1 MLLEEVNANHEG
13 TYDFFYLPIDFKNKC
28 NVGYGVINFLEP
40 KFIIPFVN
48 EFEGARWRNFNSEKV
63 CSITFAR
70 IQGKAAMVARFQN
83 SSLLDKDDEYRP
95 LLFYSTGPQRGLPE
109 PFPIRTRQNPMPS
122 VTTPAHVGYQT
133 MPSAMG
139 MPPQYGQ
146 NNNNGMQNMHMMQNM
161 SGHMTGSTPPPHAH
175 MVGNGI
181 NGGGGPNLSNGL
193 Y

>member
-28 NVGYGVINFLEP
+28 NVGYGFINFLEP
-40 KFIIPFVN
+40 KYIIPFVT

-95 LLFYSTGPQRGLPE
+95 LLFYSSGPNRGQPE
-109 PFPIRTRQNPMPS
+109 PFPVRPRLN
-122 VTTPAHVGYQT
+122 
-133 MPSAMG
+133 
-139 MPPQYGQ
+139 PPQSGYPPSMPMSSGLPPPYQ
-146 NNNNGMQNMHMMQNM
+146 GGMSHMIPMAGHGNNHNM
-161 SGHMTGSTPPPHAH
+161 SGHSSTPPLPMGGH
-175 MVGNGI
+175 GNG
-181 NGGGGPNLSNGL
+181 NGNGNQGLSSGL